1 MKSRNAFLSLLL
13 ATGGAFLLPA
23 THAGS
28 PAAKAMAYPVS
39 NVTLPNTTSITI
51 GTGERF
57 VQHNIRRPLCWLGDG
72 TAAYSGF
79 SADREEPNRDGCDVL
94 LVTFAAGRVSDMK
107 LINSR
112 ALRVL
117 DKHVKKGASNLESAF
132 RPLAPAPFDMPAA
145 PESASV
151 D

>member
-1 MKSRNAFLSLLL
+1 MNSRISLLTL
-13 ATGGAFLLPA
+13 LLVSGGAFLLPA
-23 THAGS
+23 ARAGA
-28 PAAKAMAYPVS
+28 PTAKAYPVS
-39 NVTLPNTTSITI
+39 EVNLHGLVSIKI
-51 GTGERF
+51 GTNEHF
-57 VQHNIRRPLCWLGDG
+57 VQSNIRRPLCWFGDG

-79 SADREEPNRDGCDVL
+79 AADREEANRDGCDVL
-94 LVTFAAGRVSDMK
+94 LVTYAAGRVSDMK

-117 DKHVKKGASNLESAF
+117 DKRVKNGATNLESAF
-132 RPLAPAPFDMPAA
+132 RPLVPAPFDMPAG

>member
-1 MKSRNAFLSLLL
+1 MNSRISLLTL
-13 ATGGAFLLPA
+13 LLVSGGTFLLPA
-23 THAGS
+23 VRAGS

-39 NVTLPNTTSITI
+39 NVTLDNRVCITI
-51 GTGERF
+51 GADEDF
-57 VQHNIRRPLCWLGDG
+57 VQSNILRPLCWLGDG
-72 TAAYSGF
+72 TAANGGF
-79 SADREEPNRDGCDVL
+79 SADRKEANRDGCDLL
-94 LVTFAAGRVSDMK
+94 LVTYAAGRVSDIK

-117 DKHVKKGASNLESAF
+117 NKHVKNGATNLESAF